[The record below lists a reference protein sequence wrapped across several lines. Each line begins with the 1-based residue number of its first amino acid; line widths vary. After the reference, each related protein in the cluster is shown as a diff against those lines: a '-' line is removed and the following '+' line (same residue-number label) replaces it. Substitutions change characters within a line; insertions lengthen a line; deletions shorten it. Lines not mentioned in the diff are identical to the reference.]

1 MIPREENRIMG
12 QLTGVFYETAGGNK
26 LYLAHRTK
34 RQIMRAKY
42 AWCIEVSAL
51 QKCQAA
57 GITAVGVLWKEGS
70 KRMVHLT
77 HIEDWDGPNS
87 FPLFTHCKQRCLP
100 LKCFRVDPAR
110 SEAVIAKAI
119 KLR

>member
-1 MIPREENRIMG
+1 MSARTENRLMG
-12 QLTGVFYETAGGNK
+12 KLTGVFYETTGGSK
-26 LYLAHRTK
+26 LYLALRSK
-34 RQIMRAKY
+34 REIMRAKY
-42 AWCIEVSAL
+42 AWCIEASAL
-51 QKCQAA
+51 QKCRDA
-57 GITAVGVLWKEGS
+57 GITAVGVLWKDGS

-77 HIEDWDGPNS
+77 HIDDWEGPNS

-100 LKCFRVDPAR
+100 MKAFRVDPMR